1 MIWPKKSK
9 LLTTL
14 DRSDPLTR
22 GLVCAAR
29 MDRPGSA
36 ASNLV
41 YPHLLAGAA
50 APDGLATP
58 IEAMHQDWYNR
69 LGAGYSVCLWHD
81 GITLDEAW
89 EALLVIGDST
99 MSWQR
104 NRDYDH
110 FRVWHNGVGH
120 TIADFLLSDVMEPG
134 FVVFTWASPTLK
146 AYVNGQ
152 LIATAACTLA
162 PKTNSSASTLSIG
175 GSTTIRQLLVYDRA
189 LSADEVQ
196 RLYREP
202 SAVFDRVGCWPPVIA
217 AGGTT
222 HELAGVISAAS
233 SLSGTGRVTRSLS
246 GQVSA
251 ASSCASASLSIQ
263 SCEPAAVTM
272 APTWRPWRK
281 AVLCNGAC
289 PDAFKLGTV
298 LTRGWFWVRRAGCTA
313 VYHGP
318 SVDQVDFGRIEHV
331 AEADARQVSLPA
343 HLTPEAGS
351 KGCYVVRRF
360 NGHGDEE
367 RTTGAAVAV
376 RMGDDGKPAEPAPN
390 GISNLHAVQVSGG
403 RVRLEWFYCPLDQ
416 QAEPARF
423 NVYTA
428 DAGGAFDFDAPL
440 ATVAYRG
447 RRFHQCLSDMLP
459 EGEHHFAVR
468 AQAAN
473 EIESEPGQVV
483 SCLVRT
489 VCPDGVTILAAE
501 VIL

>member
-9 LLTTL
+9 PLTAL
-14 DRSDPLTR
+14 DRSDPLTK
-22 GLVCAAR
+22 GLLCAAR
-29 MDRPGSA
+29 MDHPGPA

-41 YPHLLAGAA
+41 YPHLLAGAV

-58 IEAMHQDWYNR
+58 IQATHQDWYNR
-69 LGAGYSVCLWHD
+69 FGSGYSFCLWHS

-89 EALLVIGDST
+89 EALLVLSDAA

-104 NRDYDH
+104 CGSNNC
-110 FRVWHNGVGH
+110 FRVYHNGTGYSM
-120 TIADFLLSDVMEPG
+120 AGLLLAHVTEPG
-134 FVVFTWASPTLK
+134 FLVCTWASPTLK

-152 LIATAACTLA
+152 LIATAGCAPA
-162 PKTNSSASTLSIG
+162 PKTNSGTSTLTLG
-175 GSTTIRQLLVYDRA
+175 GSTVLRQLLVYDRA
-189 LSADEVQ
+189 LTAEEVQ
-196 RLYREP
+196 RLYLEP
-202 SAVFDRVGCWPPVIA
+202 SAVFDHVGRWPPVVA
-217 AGGTT
+217 TGGTT
-222 HELAGVISAAS
+222 HELSGTISAASLLAGTSRVVRSLSGQISAAS
-233 SLSGTGRVTRSLS
+233 SF
-246 GQVSA
+246 
-251 ASSCASASLSIQ
+251 ASASLSVQ
-263 SCEPAAVTM
+263 SSEPAGV
-272 APTWRPWRK
+272 PTPVSWRPWRK

-298 LTRGWFWVRRAGCTA
+298 LTRGWFWVRRAGCMA
-313 VYHGP
+313 VYRGP
-318 SVDQVDFGRIEHV
+318 SVDQVDLGRIEHV
-331 AEADARQVSLPA
+331 AETDARRISLPA
-343 HLTPEAGS
+343 HLTPEAGT

-376 RMGDDGKPAEPAPN
+376 RMGDDGKPTEPAPN
-390 GISNLHAVQVSGG
+390 GISKLHAVQVSGG
-403 RVRLEWFYCPLDQ
+403 RVRLEWSYCPLDQ
-416 QAEPARF
+416 QVEPARF

-428 DAGGAFDFDAPL
+428 DADGHFDFDAPL

-468 AQAAN
+468 AQGAN
-473 EIESEPGQVV
+473 GIESDPGQVV

-501 VIL
+501 AIL

>member
-1 MIWPKKSK
+1 MIWPKKPK
-9 LLTTL
+9 PLTTL

-29 MDRPGSA
+29 MDGPGSA

-58 IEAMHQDWYNR
+58 IEAAHRDWYNR
-69 LGAGYSVCLWHD
+69 LGAGYSLCLWHS

-120 TIADFLLSDVMEPG
+120 TIANFLLSDVMEPG
-134 FVVFTWASPTLK
+134 FLVCMWVAATLK

-152 LIATAACTLA
+152 LIATAGCTLA
-162 PKTNSSASTLSIG
+162 PKTNSATSTLSIG
-175 GSTTIRQLLVYDRA
+175 GSTTIHQLLVYDRA

-196 RLYREP
+196 RLYHEP
-202 SAVFDRVGCWPPVIA
+202 SAVFDRVGRWPPVVA
-217 AGGTT
+217 TGGTT

-233 SLSGTGRVTRSLS
+233 SLSGTNRVARRLS

-251 ASSCASASLSIQ
+251 VSSFASASLSVQ
-263 SCEPAAVTM
+263 SREPAAVTM
-272 APTWRPWRK
+272 TPSWRPWRK

-318 SVDQVDFGRIEHV
+318 SADQVDFEHLAHV
-331 AEADARQVSLPA
+331 ADAEARRVSLPA
-343 HLTPEAGS
+343 HLTPQAGAN
-351 KGCYVVRRF
+351 GCYIVRRF
-360 NGHGDEE
+360 NGHGDQE
-367 RTTGAAVAV
+367 RTTGAAVVA
-376 RMGDDGKPAEPAPN
+376 RMGDDSKPAEPAPN
-390 GISNLHAVQVSGG
+390 GISNVHAVQVSGG
-403 RVRLEWFYCPLDQ
+403 RVRLEWSYCPLDQ

-428 DAGGAFDFDAPL
+428 DAGGQFDFGTPL
-440 ATVAYRG
+440 ATVTYRG
-447 RRFHQCLSDMLP
+447 RRFYRCLTDALS
-459 EGEHHFAVR
+459 EGVHHFVVR
-468 AQAAN
+468 ARAAN
-473 EIESEPGQVV
+473 GIESDPGHVV
-483 SCLVRT
+483 SCPVRT
-489 VCPDGVTILAAE
+489 AGPEGVTILAAE
-501 VIL
+501 AIL

>member
-9 LLTTL
+9 PLTTL

-41 YPHLLAGAA
+41 YLHLLAGAA

-69 LGAGYSVCLWHD
+69 FGSGYSFCLWHS

-89 EALLVIGDST
+89 EALLVLSDTT

-134 FVVFTWASPTLK
+134 FLVCMWAPPTLK

-152 LIATAACTLA
+152 LIATASCATA
-162 PKTNSSASTLSIG
+162 PKTNSGTSTLSLG
-175 GSTTIRQLLVYDRA
+175 GATILRQLLVYDRA
-189 LSADEVQ
+189 LSTEEVQ

-202 SAVFDRVGCWPPVIA
+202 SAVFDRVGRWPPVVA
-217 AGGTT
+217 TGGTT
-222 HELAGVISAAS
+222 HELSGTISAAS
-233 SLSGTGRVTRSLS
+233 SLAGTSRVVRSLS
-246 GQVSA
+246 GQISA
-251 ASSCASASLSIQ
+251 ASSFASASLSVQ
-263 SCEPAAVTM
+263 LSEPAGV
-272 APTWRPWRK
+272 PTPAGWRPWRK

-298 LTRGWFWVRRAGCTA
+298 LTRGWFWVRRGGCMA
-313 VYHGP
+313 VYRGP

-331 AEADARQVSLPA
+331 AEADARRISLPA
-343 HLTPEAGS
+343 HLTPQAGT

-367 RTTGAAVAV
+367 RTTDAAVAV

-428 DAGGAFDFDAPL
+428 DAGGQFDFDAPL

-447 RRFHQCLSDMLP
+447 RRW
-459 EGEHHFAVR
+459 
-468 AQAAN
+468 
-473 EIESEPGQVV
+473 
-483 SCLVRT
+483 
-489 VCPDGVTILAAE
+489 
-501 VIL
+501 

>member
-9 LLTTL
+9 PLTTL
-14 DRSDPLTR
+14 RRTDPLTK
-22 GLVCAAR
+22 GLVCATR
-29 MDRPGSA
+29 MDQPGSA
-36 ASNLV
+36 ASNFV

-58 IEAMHQDWYNR
+58 IEATHHDWYNR
-69 LGAGYSVCLWHD
+69 FGSGYSVCLWHS

-152 LIATAACTLA
+152 LTATAACTLA

-202 SAVFDRVGCWPPVIA
+202 SAVFDRVGRWPPVIA

-233 SLSGTGRVTRSLS
+233 SLSGTGRVTQCLS
-246 GQVSA
+246 GHVSA
-251 ASSCASASLSIQ
+251 VSSFASALLSVQ
-263 SCEPAAVTM
+263 LCEPAAVAM
-272 APTWRPWRK
+272 APSWRPWRK
-281 AVLCNGAC
+281 VVLCNGAC

-318 SVDQVDFGRIEHV
+318 SADRVDFEHLAHV
-331 AEADARQVSLPA
+331 ANADARRVSLPA
-343 HLTPEAGS
+343 YLTPQAGA
-351 KGCYVVRRF
+351 KGCCVVRRF
-360 NGHGDEE
+360 NGHGDHE
-367 RTTGAAVAV
+367 RTTGAAVVV
-376 RMGDDGKPAEPAPN
+376 RMDEEGRPAEPTPN
-390 GISNLHAVQVSGG
+390 DVPDVQAVQVSGG
-403 RVRLEWFYCPLDQ
+403 RVQLEWFYCPLDQ
-416 QAEPARF
+416 QVEPTRF
-423 NVYTA
+423 NIYTA
-428 DAGGAFDFDAPL
+428 DAGGQFDFDAPL
-440 ATVAYRG
+440 ATVVYRG
-447 RRFHQCLSDMLP
+447 RRFYRCLTSALP
-459 EGEHHFAVR
+459 EGVHHFVVR
-468 AQAAN
+468 AQASN
-473 EIESEPGQVV
+473 GIESDPGRVV
-483 SCLVRT
+483 SYPVRT
-489 VCPDGVTILAAE
+489 GGPDGVTILAAE
-501 VIL
+501 AIL

>member
-9 LLTTL
+9 PLTTL

-36 ASNLV
+36 ASNFV

-69 LGAGYSVCLWHD
+69 FGWGYSLCLWHD
-81 GITLDEAW
+81 GITLAESW

-120 TIADFLLSDVMEPG
+120 TIADFLLSDVTEPG
-134 FVVFTWASPTLK
+134 FVVCMWAPPTLK

-162 PKTNSSASTLSIG
+162 PKTNSGTSTLSIG
-175 GSTTIRQLLVYDRA
+175 GSTTVRQLLVYDRA

-202 SAVFDRVGCWPPVIA
+202 SAVFDRVGCWPPVVA
-217 AGGTT
+217 TGGTT
-222 HELAGVISAAS
+222 HELTGLISAAS
-233 SLSGTGRVTRSLS
+233 SLSGTGRVTRRLS
-246 GQVSA
+246 GQVSVVT
-251 ASSCASASLSIQ
+251 SFASASLSIQ
-263 SCEPAAVTM
+263 ACEPAAVTM

-298 LTRGWFWVRRAGCTA
+298 LTRGWFWVRRAGCMA

-318 SVDQVDFGRIEHV
+318 SVDQVDFGRIEYV
-331 AEADARQVSLPA
+331 ADADARRISLPA
-343 HLTPEAGS
+343 HLTPQAGA

-376 RMGDDGKPAEPAPN
+376 RMDEEGEPAEPAPN
-390 GISNLHAVQVSGG
+390 DVPDLQAVQVSGG
-403 RVRLEWFYCPLDQ
+403 RVRLQWFYCPLDQ
-416 QAEPARF
+416 QVEPARF

-428 DAGGAFDFDAPL
+428 DAGGQFDFDAPL

-447 RRFHQCLSDMLP
+447 RRFYHCLTGVLP
-459 EGEHHFAVR
+459 QGVRHFVVR
-468 AQAAN
+468 AQASN
-473 EIESEPGQVV
+473 GIESDPGQVM
-483 SCLVRT
+483 SCPVRT
-489 VCPDGVTILAAE
+489 GGPEGVTILAAE